1 MSLENL
7 RPQYHFREVGGRMH
21 IWDVRKLLHRAETL
35 PVIDIGL
42 SDIRELDESY
52 WFDATNQ
59 PATCRA
65 IGDHI
70 KLVQAADLAY
80 PILLCADRRV
90 MDGMHRVV
98 KAYVAGHTTI
108 TARQLPS
115 TPPPDFID
123 ASPDDLPYE

>member
-7 RPQYHFREVGGRMH
+7 RPQYHFREVGRRIH

-35 PVIDIGL
+35 LVTDIPL
-42 SDIRELDESY
+42 SDIRELDEGY
-52 WFDATNQ
+52 WFDATKQ

-70 KLVQAADLAY
+70 KLVQAADLTY
-80 PILLCADRRV
+80 PILLCSEGRV

-98 KAYVAGHTTI
+98 KAYVAGQTTI
-108 TARQLPS
+108 TARQFPV
-115 TPPPDFID
+115 TPPPDFVD
-123 ASPDDLPYE
+123 VSPNDLPYE